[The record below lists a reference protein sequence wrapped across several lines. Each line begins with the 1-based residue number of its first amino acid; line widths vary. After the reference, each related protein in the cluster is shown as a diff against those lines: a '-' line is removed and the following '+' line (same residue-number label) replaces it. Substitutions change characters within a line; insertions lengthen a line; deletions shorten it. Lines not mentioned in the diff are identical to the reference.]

1 MWVVVGL
8 VVLAYFI
15 GRRTRQE
22 TSGFRNPHN
31 EGRFFAAIST
41 IIQFCHILGD
51 MIIDHIINA
60 IKKFLRFILNLL

>member
-15 GRRTRQE
+15 GRRTRE
-22 TSGFRNPHN
+22 EASSFRNPHN

-41 IIQFCHILGD
+41 IIQFFHILGD
-51 MIIDHIINA
+51 LIIDYIINA
-60 IKKFLRFILNLL
+60 IKKSLRFILNLL